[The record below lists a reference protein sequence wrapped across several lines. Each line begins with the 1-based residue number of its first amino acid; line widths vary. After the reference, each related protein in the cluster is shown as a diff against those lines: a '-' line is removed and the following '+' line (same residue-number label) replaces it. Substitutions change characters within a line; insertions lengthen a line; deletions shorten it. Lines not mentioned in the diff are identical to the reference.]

1 MKFDVKELIQVGTK
15 VMKKHSPEILTGVGI
30 VGMATTVVLTINGTV
45 KALDLLE
52 EEKRE
57 RTSKYFNE
65 EDIDK
70 EWKNTPLTKREIFAI
85 CWKPYIPAVITFL
98 GATGCLIGSNS
109 VNLKRTAAFTTAYK
123 VMETSYK
130 EYKDKVE
137 ELIPAKKKKEI
148 KDSIAE
154 DHVSKYQPNAT
165 QVIITDK
172 GNTLCQESVS
182 GQYFRSDANILK
194 AAQNAINEK
203 LLAHDYVSLNEL
215 YVELGIEPTTV
226 GNAIG
231 WEINKV
237 RNEVGSNLIQIDWS
251 AQMAK
256 DNQPCLYIRYNIE
269 PTYGFDQ
276 YGY

>member
-1 MKFDVKELIQVGTK
+1 MSGAKNNSNASSSCLPQNSIN
-15 VMKKHSPEILTGVGI
+15 
-30 VGMATTVVLTINGTV
+30 TI
-45 KALDLLE
+45 K
-52 EEKRE
+52 
-57 RTSKYFNE
+57 S
-65 EDIDK
+65 
-70 EWKNTPLTKREIFAI
+70 
-85 CWKPYIPAVITFL
+85 
-98 GATGCLIGSNS
+98 SN
-109 VNLKRTAAFTTAYK
+109 Y
-123 VMETSYK
+123 
-130 EYKDKVE
+130 
-137 ELIPAKKKKEI
+137 
-148 KDSIAE
+148 
-154 DHVSKYQPNAT
+154 
-165 QVIITDK
+165 
-172 GNTLCQESVS
+172 
-182 GQYFRSDANILK
+182 ANILK

-215 YVELGIEPTTV
+215 YVALGIEPTTV